1 MQIKH
6 WICLCLKY
14 ISECRV
20 KVGRNQS
27 CLAIKSLRK
36 L

>member
-1 MQIKH
+1 MHEITRD
-6 WICLCLKY
+6 IVLKY
-14 ISECRV
+14 YSEYRV

-27 CLAIKSLRK
+27 CLAIKTLRK